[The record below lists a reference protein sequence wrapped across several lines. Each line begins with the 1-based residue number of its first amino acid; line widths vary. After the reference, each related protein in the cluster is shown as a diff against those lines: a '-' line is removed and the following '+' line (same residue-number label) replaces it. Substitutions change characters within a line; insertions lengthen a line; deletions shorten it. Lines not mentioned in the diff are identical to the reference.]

1 MINLL
6 SAIET
11 ATGLKAKPFDTDTIE
26 TCITYR
32 YWQTSRFR
40 YRLEIRVIG
49 FTLKEVDEI
58 AEDILNGIN
67 DFGDTAYVQ
76 GFTSVELN
84 GGGVLKDYSTNTIQK
99 LLYFDVVKK

>member
-32 YWQTSRFR
+32 Y
-40 YRLEIRVIG
+40 
-49 FTLKEVDEI
+49 
-58 AEDILNGIN
+58 
-67 DFGDTAYVQ
+67 
-76 GFTSVELN
+76 
-84 GGGVLKDYSTNTIQK
+84 
-99 LLYFDVVKK
+99 